1 MTIDL
6 SSLITVLLE
15 LQPRVYV
22 PWKKNE
28 RERQNPRVRVPNV
41 NLVPMSTQGARGV
54 DKNASF
60 GEHLFNST
68 LRYKNIRSE
77 EIVRQ
82 TEDGGMEI
90 TWTPSASTAIDD
102 NSSKKRKSKD
112 SKRRGGESF
121 GAGMERG
128 GTDEVE
134 IKETE
139 KKGRTQRRRGIR
151 SGSKNFFRNLGT

>member
-1 MTIDL
+1 
-6 SSLITVLLE
+6 
-15 LQPRVYV
+15 
-22 PWKKNE
+22 
-28 RERQNPRVRVPNV
+28 
-41 NLVPMSTQGARGV
+41 MSTQGARGV

-128 GTDEVE
+128 STDEVE